1 MRLMA
6 IHLCA
11 GLFLLAACST
21 GGSPTMPPT
30 VPLIPATET
39 PSPTPVPP
47 SATPQTLTDPISLG
61 MGTPEPPPTPA
72 AAMSDPADLLAVD
85 PVAAELVGIARR
97 LLADQLD
104 LPSRRIQVVD
114 VQVVVWRDSA
124 LGCAR
129 SGVVPVEVNTP
140 GYRIVLRAA
149 ETDYL
154 YHTDFDRV
162 FPCAFEDERLPE
174 DVARGA
180 ADPALAATGETTPSL
195 NADS

>member
-1 MRLMA
+1 MA
-6 IHLCA
+6 IHLCV
-11 GLFLLAACST
+11 GLFLLAACSA
-21 GGSPTMPPT
+21 GSSPTMPPT
-30 VPLIPATET
+30 VPLIRATET
-39 PSPTPVPP
+39 PSPTPIPP

-61 MGTPEPPPTPA
+61 ISTLEPPSTSPA
-72 AAMSDPADLLAVD
+72 APPDPDDLLAVD

-97 LLADQLD
+97 LLSEQLD

-114 VQVVVWRDSA
+114 VRAVVWQDSA

-129 SGVVPVEVNTP
+129 PGIVPVEVNTP

-174 DVARGA
+174 DMALET
-180 ADPALAATGETTPSL
+180 ADPALEVTDETTPGSG
-195 NADS
+195 AES